1 MPVKDWMSKDL
12 VTIDADTSI
21 MKASKVMKQNEIQ
34 HLPVLS
40 QGRLVGIVSD
50 RDLKEATPSKATTL
64 DIHEMYYLLDTV
76 TVKSLMP
83 KHLYTIAP
91 GDTVEKAAAVMLKHH
106 ISALPVVD
114 AQGALAGIITKGD
127 IFRAF
132 VSISGIHQGPWPWAL
147 NCRTSPGRLRQVT
160 DVIRAHGGRIAS
172 ILTGYEGAPE
182 GFRQVFIRAK
192 EVKDEKALRKELE
205 AKSTGCSISSTRKW
219 IESGPAAAESL
230 PAGVRIKSGRT
241 RQGA

>member
-1 MPVKDWMSKDL
+1 MPVKDWMSQDL
-12 VTIDADTSI
+12 VTIEEDTSI
-21 MKASKVMKQNEIQ
+21 MKASKIMKQKNIQ

-40 QGRLVGIVSD
+40 QGRLVSIVSD
-50 RDLKEATPSKATTL
+50 RDLKEAAPSKATAL
-64 DIHEMYYLLDTV
+64 DIHEMYYLLDKV

-83 KHLYTIAP
+83 KHLFTIAP
-91 GDTVEKAAAVMLKHH
+91 GDTVEKAAAVMLKGH

-132 VSISGIHQGPWPWAL
+132 VSISGIYQGAL
-147 NCRTSPGRLRQVT
+147 ALGIELPDQPGSIKTVT

-182 GFRQVFIRAK
+182 GSRRVFIRAK
-192 EVKDEKALRKELE
+192 DIKDEPALRQELE
-205 AKSTGCSISSTRKW
+205 AKSTVLYFIHET
-219 IESGPAAAESL
+219 
-230 PAGVRIKSGRT
+230 VD
-241 RQGA
+241 

>member
-1 MPVKDWMSKDL
+1 MPVQDWMSKDV
-12 VTIDADTSI
+12 VTIDEATSI

-40 QGRLVGIVSD
+40 KGRLVGIVSD

-64 DIHEMYYLLDTV
+64 DIHEMYHLLDTV

-83 KHLYTIAP
+83 KKLFTITP
-91 GDTVEKAAAVMLKHH
+91 GETVEKAAAVMLKHH

-114 AQGALAGIITKGD
+114 AKGALAGIITKGD

-132 VSISGIHQGPWPWAL
+132 VSVSGIQQAELAIGFELAD
-147 NCRTSPGRLRQVT
+147 RPGAIKTVT

-172 ILTGYEGAPE
+172 ILTAYEGVPE
-182 GFRQVFIRAK
+182 GFGQVFIRAK
-192 EVKDEKALRKELE
+192 EIKDEKALLKELE
-205 AKSTGCSISSTRKW
+205 AKSRVLYFIHEK
-219 IESGPAAAESL
+219 
-230 PAGVRIKSGRT
+230 VN
-241 RQGA
+241 

>member
-21 MKASKVMKQNEIQ
+21 MKASRVMKQNEIQ

-50 RDLKEATPSKATTL
+50 RDLKEATPSKATIL
-64 DIHEMYYLLDTV
+64 DIHEMYHLLDTI

-83 KHLYTIAP
+83 KKIFTITP
-91 GDTVEKAAAVMLKHH
+91 GETVEKAAAVMLKHH

-114 AQGALAGIITKGD
+114 PGGTLAGIITKGD

-132 VSISGIHQGPWPWAL
+132 VSISGIYQGPLAMGLELPDQ
-147 NCRTSPGRLRQVT
+147 PGYIKQVT
-160 DVIRAHGGRIAS
+160 DVIREHGGRIAS
-172 ILTGYEGAPE
+172 IMTRYEEAPE
-182 GFRQVFIRAK
+182 GFKRVYIRAQG
-192 EVKDEKALRKELE
+192 VKDEKALQKALE
-205 AKSTGCSISSTRKW
+205 SRHKILYFF
-219 IESGPAAAESL
+219 IEQ
-230 PAGVRIKSGRT
+230 VD
-241 RQGA
+241 

>member
-1 MPVKDWMSKDL
+1 MPVKDWMSRDL
-12 VTIDADTSI
+12 VTIEEDTSI
-21 MKASKVMKQNEIQ
+21 MKASKVMKQNNIQ

-40 QGRLVGIVSD
+40 QGRLVSIVSD

-64 DIHEMYYLLDTV
+64 DIHEMYFLLDKV

-83 KHLYTIAP
+83 KQLFTIAP
-91 GDTVEKAAAVMLKHH
+91 GDTVEKAAAAMLKHH

-114 AQGALAGIITKGD
+114 AKSALAGIITKGD

-132 VSISGIHQGPWPWAL
+132 VSISGIHQGAL
-147 NCRTSPGRLRQVT
+147 AMGLELPDQPGSIKTVT

-182 GFRQVFIRAK
+182 GSRQVFIRAK
-192 EVKDEKALRKELE
+192 DIKDEPALRQELE
-205 AKSTGCSISSTRKW
+205 AKSTVLYFIQEK
-219 IESGPAAAESL
+219 
-230 PAGVRIKSGRT
+230 VD
-241 RQGA
+241 

>member
-1 MPVKDWMSKDL
+1 MPVQDWMSKDL
-12 VTIDADTSI
+12 VTVDADTSI
-21 MKASKVMKQNEIQ
+21 MKASRIMKQNEIQ

-64 DIHEMYYLLDTV
+64 DIHEMYHLLDTI

-83 KHLYTIAP
+83 KKIFTITP
-91 GDTVEKAAAVMLKHH
+91 GETVEKAAAVMLKHH

-114 AQGALAGIITKGD
+114 PGGTLAGIITKGD

-132 VSISGIHQGPWPWAL
+132 VSISGIYQGPLAMGLELPDQ
-147 NCRTSPGRLRQVT
+147 PGSIKTVT
-160 DVIRAHGGRIAS
+160 DIIRTHGGRIAS

-182 GFRQVFIRAK
+182 GSRQVFIRAK
-192 EVKDEKALRKELE
+192 DIKDEQALRQELE
-205 AKSTGCSISSTRKW
+205 AKSTVLYFIH
-219 IESGPAAAESL
+219 EQAD
-230 PAGVRIKSGRT
+230 
-241 RQGA
+241 

>member
-21 MKASKVMKQNEIQ
+21 MKASRVMKQNEIQ

-40 QGRLVGIVSD
+40 KGILTGIVSD

-64 DIHEMYYLLDTV
+64 DIHEMYHLLDTIK
-76 TVKSLMP
+76 VKSLMP
-83 KHLYTIAP
+83 KRLFTITP
-91 GDTVEKAAAVMLKHH
+91 VETVEKAAAVMLKRH

-114 AQGALAGIITKGD
+114 DQGTLAGIITKGD

-132 VSISGIHQGPWPWAL
+132 VSISGIYQGPLAL
-147 NCRTSPGRLRQVT
+147 ALELPDEPGSIKTAT

-172 ILTGYEGAPE
+172 ILIGYEGAPE
-182 GFRQVFIRAK
+182 GSRHVFIRAK

-205 AKSTGCSISSTRKW
+205 GKHKMLYYFT
-219 IESGPAAAESL
+219 EH
-230 PAGVRIKSGRT
+230 AG
-241 RQGA
+241 

>member
-1 MPVKDWMSKDL
+1 MPVKDWMSQDL
-12 VTIDADTSI
+12 VTVEEDTSI
-21 MKASKVMKQNEIQ
+21 MKASRIMKQNNIQ

-64 DIHEMYYLLDTV
+64 DIHEMYYLLDKV

-132 VSISGIHQGPWPWAL
+132 VSISGIHQGAL
-147 NCRTSPGRLRQVT
+147 AMGFELPDQPGSIKTVT

-172 ILTGYEGAPE
+172 ILTRLRRRPGGLQTGIYPGQGHQRRTGPPE
-182 GFRQVFIRAK
+182 G
-192 EVKDEKALRKELE
+192 
-205 AKSTGCSISSTRKW
+205 TG
-219 IESGPAAAESL
+219 G
-230 PAGVRIKSGRT
+230 
-241 RQGA
+241 